1 MRIITGDDHIINIEK
16 ERTPT
21 GISMNKESWVMIT
34 RLKTSI
40 SDNRGEMLE
49 LGMRSL
55 LEAIKRGTQ
64 PANHTIRDGVSYS
77 RLYVDLMQLAIQK
90 SILDIELE
98 DGPLSNRSNNKK
110 SPNSVHVSNK
120 SKSLII
126 ATPMLLLKTTRH
138 KTCLVALKR
147 AIRSTLDHIDPLA
160 SNRSHLRW

>member
-1 MRIITGDDHIINIEK
+1 
-16 ERTPT
+16 
-21 GISMNKESWVMIT
+21 MNKESWVMIT

-49 LGMRSL
+49 LGTRSL

-64 PANHTIRDGVSYS
+64 PANHTIRDGVSCS
-77 RLYVDLMQLAIQK
+77 RLHVDLLMQLAIQK

-120 SKSLII
+120 SKSLVI

-147 AIRSTLDHIDPLA
+147 AIRSSLDDRPTCK
-160 SNRSHLRW
+160 

>member
-77 RLYVDLMQLAIQK
+77 RLHVDLMQLAIQK

-98 DGPLSNRSNNKK
+98 DGPLCACQQQKQK
-110 SPNSVHVSNK
+110 SH
-120 SKSLII
+120 
-126 ATPMLLLKTTRH
+126 H
-138 KTCLVALKR
+138 
-147 AIRSTLDHIDPLA
+147 
-160 SNRSHLRW
+160 SHANAPAESHAPQDVPCSA

>member
-98 DGPLSNRSNNKK
+98 DGPLCACQQQKQK
-110 SPNSVHVSNK
+110 SH
-120 SKSLII
+120 
-126 ATPMLLLKTTRH
+126 H
-138 KTCLVALKR
+138 
-147 AIRSTLDHIDPLA
+147 
-160 SNRSHLRW
+160 SHANAPAENHAPQDVPCSA